1 MLGWGLSLLTAGRGV
16 EKRREHA
23 GGQLCIPAARRSV
36 SSASQKNTGQDPEQV
51 NTHDQVCVRETA
63 WL

>member
-51 NTHDQVCVRETA
+51 NRHDQV
-63 WL
+63 